1 MRTKKEIAKQREL
14 ARRNAISIL
23 ELESL
28 YSIYMVIHAARHPL
42 GSMQMNSVVADSNSE
57 SGKTKS
63 FKRNRISPTNHR
75 NIPRAIATEDHMNCP
90 SLFNSDISN
99 MSTKPT
105 VMGEN
110 RSIKNAFL
118 RRVLIKYTANENAIK
133 QSRTFS
139 RFLSIMIVSKSC
151 FRHAIQA

>member
-1 MRTKKEIAKQREL
+1 
-14 ARRNAISIL
+14 
-23 ELESL
+23 
-28 YSIYMVIHAARHPL
+28 
-42 GSMQMNSVVADSNSE
+42 
-57 SGKTKS
+57 
-63 FKRNRISPTNHR
+63 
-75 NIPRAIATEDHMNCP
+75 MNCP

-133 QSRTFS
+133 
-139 RFLSIMIVSKSC
+139 
-151 FRHAIQA
+151 